1 MQDFRFNTA
10 GDVEGLR
17 ASILN
22 HLKFTF
28 ARDSHNARRRDWWLS
43 TCMAVR
49 DRILE
54 EVHRHPESPSSRECA
69 PALLPFPRVHDGAAP
84 REQPAQLRTL

>member
-28 ARDSHNARRRDWWLS
+28 ARDSDNARRRDWWLS

-54 EVHRHPESPSSRECA
+54 ECSSLPRKPIFTGMCAGSTTFPSS
-69 PALLPFPRVHDGAAP
+69 
-84 REQPAQLRTL
+84 T

>member
-1 MQDFRFNTA
+1 MRDFRFNTA
-10 GDVEGLR
+10 SDVEGLR

-22 HLKFTF
+22 QLQFTF
-28 ARDSHNARRRDWWLS
+28 ARDSHTARRRDWWLS

-54 EVHRHPESPSSRECA
+54 RFIATQKAHAEGNVRR
-69 PALLPFPRVHDGAAP
+69 L
-84 REQPAQLRTL
+84 